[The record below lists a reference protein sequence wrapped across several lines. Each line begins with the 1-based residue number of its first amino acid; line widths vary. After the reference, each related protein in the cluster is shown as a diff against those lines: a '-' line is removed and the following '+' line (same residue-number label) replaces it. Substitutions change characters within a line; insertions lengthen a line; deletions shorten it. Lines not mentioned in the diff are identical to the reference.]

1 MSTLISTQ
9 LEVDKRIE
17 CSFSPNLYDAVVMP
31 YDTRKVQRINYHS
44 LHNTAISGNP
54 NSSSEEDLHG
64 SGLFSPLVS
73 PVKVTSPRPTSLLTS
88 AYFPAEGDMNEVK
101 EIVSG
106 GLDSF
111 DEKEEEKIEAELA
124 LVLKE
129 KEVIKKKL
137 RSKKLKEQLER
148 EKVELEEL
156 KKHGVAVGG
165 MVEGKKGDRK
175 EKEKRS
181 QKKKDSGKS
190 LIKKNF
196 DIDDLR
202 SNKKLL
208 KAVHDQLKGYQLI
221 SDSSQTSSF
230 SSEESDSEKRKTLSD
245 SKDSSSESDSFT
257 RNIKKKYRK
266 NKRKSGLVVSSRQKT
281 KYPQD
286 CPQSKL
292 QLEYANKKI
301 KFEDLKFHQFVAGE
315 MEIIVSCKNDKEKN
329 GRLTLLTKIS
339 YYYEL
344 YDWKALLQFYAAWI
358 RRVESGQNKWADD
371 TADIETPLLASAVRS
386 RQNRVSNKSV
396 SIVKAPSVWFCSD
409 FQKKKCSFSGAHD
422 KVIKGVTRFVSGKNH
437 AGARSHPDDMRK
449 YLKKECT
456 YGSIIG
462 PFFSN
467 PFETDMVISP
477 LNSVPKKDTLD
488 RRVIL
493 DLSFGVNVEDSVNSH
508 IYKDLYL
515 GNPIKVSYPTVDSLV
530 ELIRRKRSGS
540 SCFKR
545 DLKRAY
551 RQIPIC
557 PGDCHLVGF
566 SWENHFF
573 FDRVLSMGLRS
584 AAYICQRVTNALRF
598 ILDAHYDLQIVNYLD
613 DLAGCDIQ
621 EKAFDAYAILGEVLD
636 NCGLEVCREG
646 HSSFY
651 FYGFLGILF
660 DTVSCTLSITK
671 DRLEEILGLVKSWLQ
686 KDKCSLR
693 DLQSLLGKLHF
704 VSSCV
709 RPGRLFV
716 SRLLVWLR
724 TFVGQNITKRVPKYI
739 KLDLVWWS
747 KFLDIYNGVSMMF
760 LIDWSSPDCV
770 LSCDSTLVGCGGIC
784 NGRYF
789 HTVFPAFIRRKQL
802 HINALELLCVMV
814 CLKVWASVLEGSK
827 IVIYCDNSS
836 SVTVLNSGAC
846 RNAFMQSCLREI
858 CFLTASHEFQVKG
871 RHLSGEA
878 NRFADMLSRWD
889 MDPGISTEFLKQ
901 ARINSL
907 TEIELDDG
915 LFHFTSP

>member
-1 MSTLISTQ
+1 MLVSALCIVVSTLISTQ
-9 LEVDKRIE
+9 LEVDRRFE
-17 CSFSPNLYDAVVMP
+17 CSFSPNLHDAVVMP
-31 YDTRKVQRINYHS
+31 YDTRKVQCINYHS
-44 LHNTAISGNP
+44 LHNTGISGDP

-73 PVKVTSPRPTSLLTS
+73 PVKVTSARPTSLLTS
-88 AYFPAEGDMNEVK
+88 AYFPTEGDMNEVK

-129 KEVIKKKL
+129 KEVIKKKM

-148 EKVELEEL
+148 EKAELEEL
-156 KKHGVAVGG
+156 KKHDMAVGG
-165 MVEGKKGDRK
+165 MVEGKKGDKK

-208 KAVHDQLKGYQLI
+208 KAVNDQLKGYQLI

-230 SSEESDSEKRKTLSD
+230 SSEESDSESSVLSKKKRKTRTKIQVLRQTVLQRA
-245 SKDSSSESDSFT
+245 K
-257 RNIKKKYRK
+257 KKKYRK

-301 KFEDLKFHQFVAGE
+301 KFEDLKFHQFVAGRWKLLYP
-315 MEIIVSCKNDKEKN
+315 VKRQRKKN
-329 GRLTLLTKIS
+329 GRLTLLKKIS

-358 RRVESGQNKWADD
+358 RRVESGQNKWSDD
-371 TADIETPLLASAVRS
+371 TVDIETPLLARAVRS
-386 RQNRVSNKSV
+386 RQSRVSNKSA

-409 FQKKKCSFSGAHD
+409 FQKEKCSFSGAHD
-422 KVIKGVTRFVSGKNH
+422 KVIKGVTRSMLAMYHDSDVVNFLEYGFPLSCEGSCSGLAVEKNH

-467 PFETDMVISP
+467 PFDTDMVISP

-493 DLSFGVNVEDSVNSH
+493 DLSFDVDGEDSVNSH
-508 IYKDLYL
+508 ICKDLYL
-515 GNPIKVSYPTVDSLV
+515 GNPIKVSYPSVDSLV
-530 ELIRRKRSGS
+530 ELIRRKGSGS
-540 SCFKR
+540 LCFKR

-551 RQIPIC
+551 RQIPIR
-557 PGDCHLVGF
+557 PGDWHLVGF
-566 SWENHFF
+566 SWENHIF
-573 FDRVLSMGLRS
+573 FDRVLSMGFRS
-584 AAYICQRVTNALRF
+584 AAYICQRVTNAVSF

-613 DLAGCDIQ
+613 DLAGCDVQ

-636 NCGLEVCREG
+636 NCGLEESVEKATPP
-646 HSSFY
+646 STSMV
-651 FYGFLGILF
+651 FLGILF

-693 DLQSLLGKLHF
+693 DLQSLLDTQLRKLQKDTELCKKSAFAEGTYKNLKVQF
-704 VSSCV
+704 VSYFYFAHISICHLLPTSV
-709 RPGRLFV
+709 NTLCLYGNFL
-716 SRLLVWLR
+716 SRSFKSVASIQNYISGVKTLHLLLGFEFPTEDW
-724 TFVGQNITKRVPKYI
+724 FSI
-739 KLDLVWWS
+739 KLLFRGLS
-747 KFLDIYNGVSMMF
+747 RQNPPYALTELLPITPHILLKMYEF
-760 LIDWSSPDCV
+760 LI
-770 LSCDSTLVGCGGIC
+770 
-784 NGRYF
+784 
-789 HTVFPAFIRRKQL
+789 
-802 HINALELLCVMV
+802 
-814 CLKVWASVLEGSK
+814 CL
-827 IVIYCDNSS
+827 
-836 SVTVLNSGAC
+836 
-846 RNAFMQSCLREI
+846 
-858 CFLTASHEFQVKG
+858 
-871 RHLSGEA
+871 
-878 NRFADMLSRWD
+878 NRQM
-889 MDPGISTEFLKQ
+889 
-901 ARINSL
+901 
-907 TEIELDDG
+907 
-915 LFHFTSP
+915 